1 MRRYSIS
8 IVSVF
13 MLFGCSATTP
23 SVNEYTLLSSKT
35 IQPTTVPLSS
45 KTLSVALSKSI
56 PSLSTKNLIYLR
68 ENGETG
74 AYLYS
79 RWSDTPTALLQRSL
93 LISLYEHPLFA
104 SLSASNSLAQSD
116 WVLESDLDA
125 FYHRFS
131 KDKSEGYIDITYRLI
146 DTKTKSLLGSKRFS
160 ISSPAP
166 TMDAQGGVDALQ
178 KATDELN
185 TQCILWLTTL
195 TKEIK

>member
-1 MRRYSIS
+1 MRRYTLS
-8 IVSVF
+8 IVSAF
-13 MLFGCSATTP
+13 MLFGCTATTP

-35 IQPTTVPLSS
+35 IQPTTIPLSS
-45 KTLSVALSKSI
+45 KSLSVSLSKSI

-79 RWSDTPTALLQRSL
+79 RWNDTPTALIQRSL
-93 LISLYEHPLFA
+93 ITSLYENALFT
-104 SLSASNSLAQSD
+104 SLSSSNSLAQAD

-125 FYHRFS
+125 FYHRFTHT
-131 KDKSEGYIDITYRLI
+131 KSEGYIDITYRLI
-146 DTKTKSLLGSKRFS
+146 DTRTKRLLGSKRFS

-166 TMDAQGGVDALQ
+166 TMDATGGVDALQ
-178 KATDELN
+178 KATHELN